1 MKGDMKM
8 GLFKILGCMVVGVG
22 AVAAAPFTGG
32 GSLLGAAT
40 LAEALTVGTAVAGG
54 AAGAVVGAAASDM
67 DEDDRRNER
76 QAAHENGFSEGIKKG
91 NSETAKKFATI
102 LEKNDTIRI
111 GAFALA
117 CYVANKDND
126 FSEEEKQAI
135 ERYFGRP
142 DGITNRNVATELQDI
157 CRRTPSF
164 DEIKSNYLDHFN
176 LDDLVTMDEFIN
188 ELVLIDQKISPE
200 EKSFL
205 EDEWEPYLKQRRQ
218 H

>member
-1 MKGDMKM
+1 M
-8 GLFKILGCMVVGVG
+8 GPL
-22 AVAAAPFTGG
+22 
-32 GSLLGAAT
+32 
-40 LAEALTVGTAVAGG
+40 
-54 AAGAVVGAAASDM
+54 
-67 DEDDRRNER
+67 
-76 QAAHENGFSEGIKKG
+76 
-91 NSETAKKFATI
+91 
-102 LEKNDTIRI
+102 
-111 GAFALA
+111 
-117 CYVANKDND
+117 Y
-126 FSEEEKQAI
+126 
-135 ERYFGRP
+135 
-142 DGITNRNVATELQDI
+142 VATELQDI